1 MGIAHRLLICALC
14 TGLAVTPALAQTQTV
29 AARTDVDALPDSPG
43 FQGSA
48 QDQSA
53 SPTSNIQQP
62 PATSGTQPQS
72 PSANQAP
79 TQKPAGTAA
88 AEAPKTTGIAASKP
102 AGAAFAPAK
111 QRRVRILLI
120 EVGAIVAAG
129 AAVGAVAALSHAS
142 PSKPPGAP

>member
-14 TGLAVTPALAQTQTV
+14 AGLAVAPALAQTETASV
-29 AARTDVDALPDSPG
+29 RSDTDGLPDSPG
-43 FQGSA
+43 VQAS
-48 QDQSA
+48 DQTQA
-53 SPTSNIQQP
+53 TPVGPAGQQP
-62 PATSGTQPQS
+62 ATNQVPA
-72 PSANQAP
+72 
-79 TQKPAGTAA
+79 QKPAGTAA
-88 AEAPKTTGIAASKP
+88 AEAPKTTGVAASKP